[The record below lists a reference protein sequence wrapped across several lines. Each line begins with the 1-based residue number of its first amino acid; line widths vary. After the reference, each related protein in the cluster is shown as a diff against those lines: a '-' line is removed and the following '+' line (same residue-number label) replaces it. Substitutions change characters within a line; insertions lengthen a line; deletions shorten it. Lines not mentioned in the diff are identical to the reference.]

1 MNDPKEFKLSNAE
14 ENQTTETQESKS
26 GVEGFS
32 RRTFLGVG
40 SAGLASAALT
50 SLALNAQER
59 ANIEKGEHDHS
70 ASNPGPE
77 NKSLLDENPSS
88 NMPPV
93 TDYGNII
100 PVWYSF
106 DLTHMRIQEGGWTN
120 QVTQTVLP
128 SSKDIA
134 GVRMRLTAGS
144 FRELHW
150 HTSDEW
156 AIVLTGTTR
165 VTVLNP
171 DGTIFIGDVG
181 KGDLWYFPA
190 GYPHSIQG
198 LGPDG
203 SEFMLIFNQGNF
215 SEDATSLISQWVQHT
230 PPSVV
235 AKNFGLPE
243 SALKNLPTENL
254 YIFPGDLPP
263 SLEQDKAA
271 VGGSAVASPYDYTF
285 KLSAM
290 TPTSKTKGGEIRMV
304 DSHKFTAAKNISGAL
319 ATIKPGGM
327 REMHWHP
334 NASEWQYY
342 ISGKAR
348 MTVVLPDGARTMD
361 FNAND
366 VGFVPRVVGHY
377 IENTG
382 DTDVQVLEMFA
393 TGDFQ
398 EISLNNWIR
407 RLPPEMVTAHLK
419 LDPSDISKIPAGAG
433 AYIVPR

>member
-77 NKSLLDENPSS
+77 NKPLLDENPSS

>member
-1 MNDPKEFKLSNAE
+1 MSEPN
-14 ENQTTETQESKS
+14 ETRPAIQDDIRVSEQQESKS
-26 GVEGFS
+26 GTEAFS

-40 SAGLASAALT
+40 SAGLATAALT
-50 SLALNAQER
+50 SLVVDAQER
-59 ANIEKGEHDHS
+59 GNIAKGEQDHS
-70 ASNPGPE
+70 ASNPGTE
-77 NKSLLDENPSS
+77 NKPLLDENPNS
-88 NMPPV
+88 NFPPP

-128 SSKDIA
+128 SSTDIA

-156 AIVLTGTTR
+156 AYMLYGNAR

-190 GYPHSIQG
+190 GFPHSIQG

-203 SEFMLIFNQGNF
+203 TEFMLIFNQGDF
-215 SEDATSLISQWVQHT
+215 SEDNTFLISDWVAHT
-230 PPSVV
+230 PPSVLSR
-235 AKNFGLPE
+235 NFGLPE
-243 SALKNLPTENL
+243 SALRKLPTNDL
-254 YIFPGDLPP
+254 YIFPADLPE
-263 SLEQDKAA
+263 SLAQDMARDGVSSLPK
-271 VGGSAVASPYDYTF
+271 YTW
-285 KLSAM
+285 KLGDMAPKSR
-290 TPTSKTKGGEIRMV
+290 TRGGEIRV
-304 DSHKFTAAKNISGAL
+304 ADSHSFVAAKNISGAV
-319 ATIKPGGM
+319 ATIKPGGL

-342 ISGKAR
+342 ISGKGR
-348 MTVVLPDGARTMD
+348 MTVVLPHGARTMD

-366 VGFVPRVVGHY
+366 VGFVPRIAGHY

-382 DTDVQVLEMFA
+382 DTDLQVLEVFA

-407 RLPPEMVTAHLK
+407 RMPPEMAMAHLN
-419 LDPSDISKIPAGAG
+419 LDANAISKISADPGI
-433 AYIVPR
+433 YILPR